1 MRKKKMR
8 LPDHEVREA
17 TISVLEAALQAAQD
31 QSSTLP
37 FEWLPEGDVG
47 AHMVRTSLVHPED
60 GREFFATV
68 VAFVSS
74 DKRKLDAISRA
85 WTLIAG
91 FRLD

>member
-1 MRKKKMR
+1 MR

-31 QSSTLP
+31 ESSPLP
-37 FEWLPEGDVG
+37 FEWLPDGEIGS
-47 AHMVRTSLVHPED
+47 HLVRTSLVLPAD

-85 WTLIAG
+85 WTMIAG
-91 FRLD
+91 FRVG

>member
-1 MRKKKMR
+1 MR

-17 TISVLEAALQAAQD
+17 TISVLEAALEAAHD
-31 QSSTLP
+31 ESAPLP
-37 FEWLPEGDVG
+37 FEWLPEGDIG
-47 AHMVRTSLVHPED
+47 SHLVRTSLVLPEG

-85 WTLIAG
+85 WMMIAG
-91 FRLD
+91 FGVD